1 MPCTMLVLEIV
12 IRRNYSYSHV
22 TEKQFVATMTYM
34 HTYLM
39 CPILF
44 SEYVCSDILPR
55 KGTENHCH
63 LQSTVLSLLLSI
75 SSLLGYSEL
84 DHETLANIPLI
95 TVIIKHV

>member
-1 MPCTMLVLEIV
+1 MLVLETV
-12 IRRNYSYSHV
+12 IRSDCYYSHV

-44 SEYVCSDILPR
+44 SEYVCCNILPR
-55 KGTENHCH
+55 KGTENHYH

-75 SSLLGYSEL
+75 SSL
-84 DHETLANIPLI
+84 
-95 TVIIKHV
+95 